1 MKSAVVATAFVSV
14 ALAANST
21 TTSPLVPSGISSG
34 CSTFLTGLNTDSTLT
49 SCLTSINSATAAFGP
64 TATSSADSSAVT
76 SALAQLCSSTSCDA
90 SALQTALTSFYS
102 ACSAELVGSA
112 TNKDTIAIYDSL
124 YMISPLRNAL
134 CAKSNNAY
142 CVTSLST
149 SSSASKR
156 DLGLAP
162 LVKRDSQVVL
172 KPNTDTY
179 NSQNVAFLRL
189 SASDSSDVLC
199 GDCSKQVQEAWI
211 DAMNAQSYAPGIAN
225 SVMFAGQ
232 PALYNATTTACGTD
246 FFASDSTVNNVGGGL
261 AGGVVSAS
269 GAAPSHAVSGAAGI
283 LGALVLAALS
293 L

>member
-21 TTSPLVPSGISSG
+21 TSPLVPSGISDG
-34 CSTFLTGLNTDSTLT
+34 CSTFLTSLNTDGTLT
-49 SCLTSINSATAAFGP
+49 SCLSSINSATSAFGP
-64 TATSSADSSAVT
+64 TATSSADASAVT
-76 SALAQLCSSTSCDA
+76 SALAQLCSSTSCQA
-90 SALQTALTSFYS
+90 SDLQTALTNFRS
-102 ACSAELVGSA
+102 ACSAELVGAS

-124 YMISPLRNAL
+124 YMINPLKTAL
-134 CAKSNNAY
+134 CAKSDNAY

-149 SSSASKR
+149 SSSNSKR
-156 DLGLAP
+156 DATLAP

-179 NSQNVAFLRL
+179 NSQNVAFVRL

-211 DAMNAQSYAPGIAN
+211 DALNSQSYAPGIAN
-225 SVMFAGQ
+225 SVMFSGQ

-246 FFASDSTVNNVGGGL
+246 FFSSDSTVNNVGGGL

-269 GAAPSHAVSGAAGI
+269 GAAPNHAVSGAAGV